1 MKTVILSHT
10 IEHNAANAQVGPD
23 GQAVTSL
30 WKAKKAFVLDRPER
44 QILNQMVL
52 SKIISVTTNQPE
64 CHILSQPTLCISEVR
79 TFILIIP
86 RVNNKTHFFG
96 IL

>member
-52 SKIISVTTNQPE
+52 SKIISVTTNQPVSATFSPSLHSASLKYE
-64 CHILSQPTLCISEVR
+64 LLS
-79 TFILIIP
+79 
-86 RVNNKTHFFG
+86 
-96 IL
+96 